1 MTVLDDTRTSRG
13 RRAEAADDAGVTGR
27 RGRDGRVT
35 GTRTTRSKAA
45 QRAIDRHSKR
55 LDTDD
60 RRSRRTS
67 ARADTAAGRLR
78 SRTGTPIT
86 LRERLI
92 RVPIVVPVLALLAL
106 GLGLSL
112 WLSTKAAQDSYEL
125 GVARKENQSLT
136 DQRDALKRAYESGS
150 SAPQLSDKAAALGMV
165 PAKNPARMVVG
176 PDGRPRIVGDP
187 TPATGTRMGTIN
199 PENTPDPT
207 ARIDPK
213 KVDDSIG
220 LTGPG
225 ATETSEP
232 TSTPAPPASPGTS
245 TPSASSPAT
254 PSAAPGPGATT
265 PAPNV
270 LPQNATPTNPTN
282 RNLAQAA
289 PTTTGN
295 PPSAHS
301 SASR

>member
-1 MTVLDDTRTSRG
+1 MTVLDDTRATKGKRTKVADEAG
-13 RRAEAADDAGVTGR
+13 TAER

-35 GTRTTRSKAA
+35 GSRATRSKAA

-60 RRSRRTS
+60 RRSRRSSTKT
-67 ARADTAAGRLR
+67 DTGAGRLR
-78 SRTGTPIT
+78 SRTSAPIT

-112 WLSTKAAQDSYEL
+112 WLSTKAAQDSYDL

-150 SAPQLSDKAAALGMV
+150 SAPELSDKAAALGMI

-176 PDGRPRIVGDP
+176 PNGRPRIVGDP
-187 TPATGTRMGTIN
+187 SPAAGTRMGTIN

-207 ARIDPK
+207 AQIDPK

-220 LTGPG
+220 LTGSA
-225 ATETSEP
+225 ATGTP
-232 TSTPAPPASPGTS
+232 TATPAPSTPAGS
-245 TPSASSPAT
+245 TPSGSAPAT
-254 PSAAPGPGATT
+254 PSAPAPDPEATV

-282 RNLAQAA
+282 RDQTQAT

-295 PPSAHS
+295 PPSTDS
-301 SASR
+301 PASR